1 MIVVRVERVW
11 NGIDEDDW
19 RVIDVVYLEN
29 VGDGLAKVVNEQ
41 LFLCLCSNSIPVANR
56 KPEA

>member
-19 RVIDVVYLEN
+19 RVIDVVFLEN
-29 VGDGLAKVVNEQ
+29 VGDGVAKVVNEQ
-41 LFLCLCSNSIPVANR
+41 LFCVYAAIPFQ
-56 KPEA
+56 